1 MRKILTIF
9 IASIVL
15 AALIPVTS
23 AAGATCWNYSNKERS
38 FAKKINGARDYHNK
52 GRLKLDPQLSKVAM
66 KQTQSM
72 TNRNRLYH
80 TTDLG
85 SRVTR
90 WTMLAEN
97 VGYGY
102 SVGSLHKMFM
112 DSAGHKQNILNG
124 QYEYVGVGAKR
135 AHGWLW
141 VTVVFQAARNPGTT
155 LYMAGNC

>member
-1 MRKILTIF
+1 VRKILTIL
-9 IASIVL
+9 IASVVL

-23 AAGATCWNYSNKERS
+23 AASSTCWNYSNKERS
-38 FAKKINGARDYHNK
+38 FAKKINGSRDNHHR

-66 KQTQSM
+66 KQTKSM
-72 TNRNRLYH
+72 IDNNRLYH
-80 TTDLG
+80 TPDLG

-97 VGYGY
+97 VGYGNTV
-102 SVGSLHKMFM
+102 SSLHKMFM

-124 QYEYVGVGAKR
+124 NYEYVGVGAKK

-141 VTVVFQAARNPGTT
+141 VTVVFQASRNPGTT
-155 LYMAGNC
+155 LWMPKC